1 MAEIRKL
8 RVLLRRS
15 IPMLTVT
22 KDTLTGDMTMTNE
35 INFAEI
41 EANARKMRAEV
52 ARAGFFAV
60 RRAVTN
66 AFSALTF
73 RGSKPA

>member
-1 MAEIRKL
+1 
-8 RVLLRRS
+8 
-15 IPMLTVT
+15 
-22 KDTLTGDMTMTNE
+22 MTNE